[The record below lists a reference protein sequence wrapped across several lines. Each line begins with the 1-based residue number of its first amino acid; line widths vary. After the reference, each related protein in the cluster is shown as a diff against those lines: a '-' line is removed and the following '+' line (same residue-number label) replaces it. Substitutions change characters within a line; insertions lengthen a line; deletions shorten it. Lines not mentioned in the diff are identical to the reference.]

1 MDEHTPDS
9 SSANQRQKA
18 IKRKAREEAEDFKW
32 LLSSRR
38 GRRIVWRQL
47 ERTGVFRS
55 SFNNNS
61 MAMAF
66 AEGQRNYG
74 LQVLAQVHA
83 HRPEAYALMVSENND
98 DDNRNTDDSDA
109 PTDQ

>member
-1 MDEHTPDS
+1 MDENTPES
-9 SSANQRQKA
+9 INASQRQKA

-74 LQVLAQVHA
+74 LKVLAQVHA
-83 HRPEAYALMVSENND
+83 HKPEAYALMVSENND

-109 PTDQ
+109 HNDQ

>member
-1 MDEHTPDS
+1 MNENTPDS

-18 IKRKAREEAEDFKW
+18 IKRKAREEADDFKW

-66 AEGQRNYG
+66 AEGNRNLG
-74 LQVLAQVHA
+74 LQMVAQVHA
-83 HRPEAYALMVSENND
+83 LRPDAYALMVTENAND
-98 DDNRNTDDSDA
+98 DRDTDDDGDA
-109 PTDQ
+109 PGQ